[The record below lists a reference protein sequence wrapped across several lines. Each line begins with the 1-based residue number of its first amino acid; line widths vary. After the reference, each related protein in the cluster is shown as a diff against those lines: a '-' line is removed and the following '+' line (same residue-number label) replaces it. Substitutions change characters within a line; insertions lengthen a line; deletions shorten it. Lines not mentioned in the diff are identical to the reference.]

1 MSDIN
6 DAADDEDRKP
16 AASAIPAGGLNALA
30 AGQFSGPYQILYQQM
45 QAKADA
51 QRSAQQQMLDT
62 LQQQQGALG
71 QTGMSDYDKA
81 SMLFQAAGALGS
93 TTRSGGLGETIGNLG
108 TAMAGP
114 LSKAAEAQRQRQTQL
129 QQLQMARQKLAVEM
143 AGSGGVDPSQALQ
156 LLKAQ
161 QDQEEEPE
169 KAEITLPNGAKV
181 SGTYKGGKYYDI
193 GGKEITS
200 DAMPQTVGS
209 DLTGD
214 EFITT
219 LPPAKASVVRS
230 LMSGETA
237 FPSAGSMAYKRL
249 VQDGTVDALAQ
260 ATQGDPNA
268 FSSIKSGARKD
279 MTLKMQSDKPNT
291 IGYNL
296 RATAA
301 MLGHLGEWVDKSSEL
316 ENYDTPAINSVKNA
330 AANISGSPEIKNW
343 MTANNTYQGEAGK
356 AIKGGVPGVYETQE
370 RMALAD
376 VNDSPDQLQG
386 HADTTK
392 RLLIEKIQPMMDNYN
407 KTMGTNYTDVRSF
420 LKDFAPSS
428 VAAYD
433 KLENTAIKG
442 STKYKKMQADAE
454 IARAAQP
461 AQARSASAAPAG
473 QSQVTAQPVDAA
485 RAEAIRAAKEELARR
500 NAQAGAQ

>member
-6 DAADDEDRKP
+6 DAANDEDRKP
-16 AASAIPAGGLNALA
+16 NAGAASTGGLSALA

-81 SMLFQAAGALGS
+81 SMLFQAAGALGQ
-93 TTRSGGLGETIGNLG
+93 TTRSGGFGETIGNLG

-129 QQLQMARQKLAVEM
+129 QQLQMARQKLGVEM
-143 AGSGGVDPSQALQ
+143 AGSGGVDPSQALT
-156 LLKAQ
+156 LLQAQ
-161 QDQEEEPE
+161 QKREDDETETFEP
-169 KAEITLPNGAKV
+169 KPIGQ
-181 SGTYKGGKYYDI
+181 GKYALFGDAGTSKPIPAELYGSQAAAIAPDI
-193 GGKEITS
+193 
-200 DAMPQTVGS
+200 
-209 DLTGD
+209 TGD
-214 EFITT
+214 EFIKT

-249 VQDGTVDALAQ
+249 VEDGTVDALAQ

-330 AANISGSPEIKNW
+330 AANISGSPETKNW

-454 IARAAQP
+454 RARAAQP
-461 AQARSASAAPAG
+461 AQAQSASAAPAG
-473 QSQVTAQPVDAA
+473 QSQVTAQPADTA
-485 RAEAIRAAKEELARR
+485 RAAAVRAAMEELARR